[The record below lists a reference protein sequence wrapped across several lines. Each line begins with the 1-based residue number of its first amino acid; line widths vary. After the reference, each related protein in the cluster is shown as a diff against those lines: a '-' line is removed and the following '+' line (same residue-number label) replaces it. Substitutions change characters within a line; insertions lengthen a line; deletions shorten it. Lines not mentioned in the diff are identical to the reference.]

1 MMKKRLLSLSLS
13 ITTALLSLTILT
25 GAVTAGP
32 SFQQGI
38 ADYKAGRYQ
47 QALNTFKT
55 FAASYPNN
63 ALVHYYL
70 AMSHQAVG
78 HIAQAKQEY
87 QAAILYGDAGL
98 KQQATTGLNQ
108 LSKANTQIAYSAP
121 SASAPSAGGGR
132 VSPGGSSQPKSKVR
146 KIYEFY
152 ADW

>member
-1 MMKKRLLSLSLS
+1 MKNRLLSLSLS
-13 ITTALLSLTILT
+13 ITTTLLALATLS
-25 GAVTAGP
+25 GSASAGP
-32 SFQQGI
+32 SFQQGM

-47 QALNTFKT
+47 QALNTFKI

-98 KQQATTGLNQ
+98 KQQATAGLNQ
-108 LSKANTQIAYSAP
+108 LNKANTQIAYSAP
-121 SASAPSAGGGR
+121 SAASSQTR
-132 VSPGGSSQPKSKVR
+132 VNPGSSSQAKGKVR

>member
-1 MMKKRLLSLSLS
+1 MKNRLFSLSLS
-13 ITTALLSLTILT
+13 ITTSLIALATLSAT
-25 GAVTAGP
+25 VSAGP
-32 SFQQGI
+32 SFQQGM

-47 QALNTFKT
+47 QALNTFKI

-63 ALVHYYL
+63 GLVHYYL

-78 HIAQAKQEY
+78 HLAQAKQEY
-87 QAAILYGDAGL
+87 QAAILYGDAAL

-108 LSKANTQIAYSAP
+108 LNKANTQIAYSAP
-121 SASAPSAGGGR
+121 GASASASPAR
-132 VSPGGSSQPKSKVR
+132 VNPGSSSQAKGKVR

>member
-63 ALVHYYL
+63 A
-70 AMSHQAVG
+70 
-78 HIAQAKQEY
+78 
-87 QAAILYGDAGL
+87 
-98 KQQATTGLNQ
+98 
-108 LSKANTQIAYSAP
+108 
-121 SASAPSAGGGR
+121 
-132 VSPGGSSQPKSKVR
+132 
-146 KIYEFY
+146 
-152 ADW
+152 